1 MCVTTGNFSCGA
13 GESISPARYGYRL
26 SPASR
31 IASLRACAPPALLMP
46 LRLAFDA
53 LCRGERHSLIPL
65 RARQDPMR
73 DEQHRRLRLEQAH
86 CLRELLRRFVIQV
99 VRRLV
104 EDRHLGPLEQCSGDG
119 GALLLPAGQANAMRA
134 GFALALCGSC
144 SMVSWFSANL
154 QACIT
159 SWKLA
164 CGSARARFS

>member
-1 MCVTTGNFSCGA
+1 
-13 GESISPARYGYRL
+13 
-26 SPASR
+26 
-31 IASLRACAPPALLMP
+31 MP

-53 LCRGERHSLIPL
+53 LCSGERHSLIPL
-65 RARQDPMR
+65 RARRDPMR
-73 DEQHRRLRLEQAH
+73 DEQHRRLPLEQVD

-104 EDRHLGPLEQCSGDG
+104 EGRPFGPLEQCSGDG
-119 GALLLPAGQANAMRA
+119 DALLLPAGQANAMLA
-134 GFALALCGSC
+134 GFALVPSGNC

-164 CGSARARFS
+164 CGLASTRFS